1 MAYNQLRNHKNN
13 VSNNGQV
20 PLPSVI
26 NKQPLLANVNK
37 KHIDPI
43 KKEEYE
49 TYIKDKDL
57 FKLTR
62 LYFFNKPL
70 STNLEVIQKQ
80 RHVDRIVK
88 ESSNIKIYSTPIKG
102 NPIVSD
108 LGDKSTFYH
117 DKDTKPIESMNKK
130 IEEIFDTPLEYNKKL
145 YNLEHITISNT
156 YDNNNTAVLT
166 YKDKDSKI
174 IITLKQD
181 EKINMKEKG
190 RGILGYKGWF
200 SGGKSRRSKKSKKRH
215 TRKRRN

>member
-1 MAYNQLRNHKNN
+1 MAYNQLLNNNN
-13 VSNNGQV
+13 VSNNGKV

-26 NKQPLLANVNK
+26 NKQHLLANVNK

-88 ESSNIKIYSTPIKG
+88 ESSKIKIYSTPIKG

-108 LGDKSTFYH
+108 LGDTSTFYH
-117 DKDTKPIESMNKK
+117 NKDTKPIQNMNKK
-130 IEEIFDTPLEYNKKL
+130 IEEIFDTPLEYNEKL

-174 IITLKQD
+174 IITLNQD

-200 SGGKSRRSKKSKKRH
+200 SGGKSRRNKKIAKKRH

>member
-1 MAYNQLRNHKNN
+1 MAYNQLRNKNN

-26 NKQPLLANVNK
+26 NKQHLLANVNK

-88 ESSNIKIYSTPIKG
+88 ELSNIKIYSTPIKG

-130 IEEIFDTPLEYNKKL
+130 IEEIFDTPLEYNEKL

-200 SGGKSRRSKKSKKRH
+200 SGGKSRRSKKIAKKRH